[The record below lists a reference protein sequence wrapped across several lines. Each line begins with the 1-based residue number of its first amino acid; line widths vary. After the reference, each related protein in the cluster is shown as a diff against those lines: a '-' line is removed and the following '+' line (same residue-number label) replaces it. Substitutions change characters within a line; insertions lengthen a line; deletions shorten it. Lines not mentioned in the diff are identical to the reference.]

1 VAGLRPRTC
10 RSPIRWDVGGCPSA
24 TRRCVSGVERD
35 GCGVVDGETR
45 HVERRYL
52 PDSERDCSALHSITR
67 VVVGTVNGELQRR
80 LILTLSDPDDP
91 LAVESS
97 QLTGTRGVVID
108 AAGVRDNENTGGD
121 IRLIYTQL
129 NAPDRAGAGAVV
141 AASEHDGRCRSVNL
155 TVNTPADLLVT
166 AGDRQAQRSGA
177 GGPLDCST
185 DQLVDELRRQAATF
199 DMSDEW
205 TAAGGAALAM
215 LAGAALLAGCDLFT
229 SPHPHQRTRTAHG
242 RTDVATAG
250 RPTRRRW

>member
-129 NAPDRAGAGAVV
+129 NAPDGAGAGVVV
-141 AASEHDGRCRSVNL
+141 AASEHDGRFRSVNL

-166 AGDRQAQRSGA
+166 AGDCQAQRSGA
-177 GGPLDCST
+177 AAHSTAPPTSWSTSSDVRRPRSTCPTSERPLD
-185 DQLVDELRRQAATF
+185 R
-199 DMSDEW
+199 
-205 TAAGGAALAM
+205 GGSVGDA
-215 LAGAALLAGCDLFT
+215 
-229 SPHPHQRTRTAHG
+229 
-242 RTDVATAG
+242 
-250 RPTRRRW
+250 RRRRPVGRLRPVHLTPSPPANSNSARSR